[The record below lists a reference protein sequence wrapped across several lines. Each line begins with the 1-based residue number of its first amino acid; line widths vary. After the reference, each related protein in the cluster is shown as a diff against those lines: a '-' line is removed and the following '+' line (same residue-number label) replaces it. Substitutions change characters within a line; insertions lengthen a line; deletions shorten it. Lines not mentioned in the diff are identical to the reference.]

1 MTHEE
6 KTRIIAEFDGWE
18 FVNDDEDYPEGCF
31 INADR
36 GVFSPYQIMEL
47 PYDDYNGLMPVWH
60 KLRKEEIS
68 FPNDQTTAYVEMM
81 GAYYRLSEKIKHAIL
96 FKEIEDVF
104 NAISEAI
111 EWYNTTK
118 K

>member
-18 FVNDDEDYPEGCF
+18 FVANDKNHPLGYFTKNEF
-31 INADR
+31 IPCSNGALQYYR
-36 GVFSPYQIMEL
+36 S
-47 PYDDYNGLMPVWH
+47 YDWLMPVWH
-60 KLRKEEIS
+60 KFRDLRFE
-68 FPNDQTTAYVEMM
+68 TTLDIFTHTNIKNMIRQELTIGTVE
-81 GAYYRLSEKIKHAIL
+81 SL
-96 FKEIEDVF
+96 FCEL
-104 NAISEAI
+104 AEAI